1 MIQRGASWFEFT
13 TTVGVL
19 TLPTQD
25 VFLMSTNRIDQND
38 SASAREAQQGNEAAP
53 APKRVVVSD
62 DEVEAAIN
70 RARRVQMS
78 CSECGPRPEPDAV
91 YCSSC
96 GVRLAAR

>member
-1 MIQRGASWFEFT
+1 MFT
-13 TTVGVL
+13 
-19 TLPTQD
+19 D
-25 VFLMSTNRIDQND
+25 RIDKGV
-38 SASAREAQQGNEAAP
+38 SADAHEALRSNEAAP

-70 RARRVQMS
+70 RARLLQMS

-96 GVRLAAR
+96 GAQLAAR